1 MITHSDAIVLKRFPY
16 SETSTI
22 ARCFV
27 RCGWDGTRESER
39 SIKEETKATI
49 RVIPFDENPQKLKCI
64 YSGKPA
70 RHEVLFAKA
79 Y

>member
-1 MITHSDAIVLKRFPY
+1 MQQGPLKEINAGMLIRY
-16 SETSTI
+16 
-22 ARCFV
+22 A
-27 RCGWDGTRESER
+27 
-39 SIKEETKATI
+39 IKEETKATI
-49 RVIPFDENPQKLKCI
+49 RVIPHDENPKELKCI